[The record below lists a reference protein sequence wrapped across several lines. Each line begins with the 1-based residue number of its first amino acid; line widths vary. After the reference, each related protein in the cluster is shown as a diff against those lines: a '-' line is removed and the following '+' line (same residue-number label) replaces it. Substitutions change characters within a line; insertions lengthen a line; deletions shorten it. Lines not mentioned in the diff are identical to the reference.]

1 MSIDIYA
8 FLGGDLLDIEARLV
22 AGFREAGFR
31 IALHPEIKLLE
42 PNASACL
49 YISILETPA
58 FLERISPGTPL
69 LVGFAYSPLIANEKA
84 ATSTDWPPP
93 KVRKYSYE
101 IQTRSAAGRSTST
114 YFIQALTAAIL
125 ASKTKGQFF
134 IGGASGAI
142 SGSAGLS
149 KILTE
154 LQNMKKTS
162 QWMGNLAT
170 QLETMDTQE
179 DRVLLSR
186 IAQGIPCQFDDGA
199 FPFTAWPP
207 LAGDAPYRWP
217 TPIAAPR
224 QTTRSETYKP
234 KKKPPSVF
242 TLMGWGLV
250 LIFAA
255 LTFFYS

>member
-8 FLGGDLLDIEARLV
+8 FLGSDLHDLETRLV

-49 YISILETPA
+49 YLSVLETPA

-69 LVGFAYSPLIANEKA
+69 LVGFGYSPLIANEKT
-84 ATSTDWPPP
+84 ATSTDWPPRN
-93 KVRKYSYE
+93 VRKYSYE
-101 IQTRSAAGRSTST
+101 IQTRSAAGRSTGT

-125 ASKTKGQFF
+125 ASETKGQFF
-134 IGGASGAI
+134 IGGAPGAI
-142 SGSAGLS
+142 PGKAGLS
-149 KILTE
+149 KTLTE
-154 LQNMKKTS
+154 LQSMKETS

-170 QLETMDTQE
+170 ELETMDTQE

-186 IAQGIPCQFDDGA
+186 IARGIPCQFDDGA

-207 LAGDAPYRWP
+207 LAGDNTYRWP

-224 QTTRSETYKP
+224 ENTRFEAYKP
-234 KKKPPSVF
+234 KRKNPNVF

-255 LTFFYS
+255 LTLFYS